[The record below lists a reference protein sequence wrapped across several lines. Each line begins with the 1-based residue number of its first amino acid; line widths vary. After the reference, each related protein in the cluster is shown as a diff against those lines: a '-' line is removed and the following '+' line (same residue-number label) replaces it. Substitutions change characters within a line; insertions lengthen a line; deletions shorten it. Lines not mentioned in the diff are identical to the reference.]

1 MKTIL
6 ATAYAINP
14 YKGSED
20 GTGWNYACQIAR
32 FNQLIIVTRKNNKD
46 DIEKY
51 QAANPEQKDIYD
63 RIQFLYFDWP
73 KWTLFWKKGPL
84 LSMIYYYCWQLNLAF
99 WLKSKKLSFDICHNL
114 NFHSD
119 WAPSFLWILNKPFV
133 WGPVGHHTK
142 IKREYILPV
151 YGFKELVKDRF
162 LWLLKLAFWWLDPFL
177 YLAKAKADK
186 IICINSEV
194 PVKMRVSKEKVF
206 RMPTVAAEKNT
217 NTLIPSSSFTV
228 LSVGRFVPLKGFD
241 LTINAFSAFYK
252 TLSADNQQHTK
263 LVLIGNGPNLPSL
276 RKLIIKNKIEEAVT
290 IIPWMPRAE
299 VMENYKNASVFLF
312 PSHEGA
318 GMVVPEALSYG
329 LPVVCLDNEGPGE
342 LIHRESTLRAN
353 YSYYE
358 STISSLARRLDR
370 LYTDK
375 AFYKRES
382 DKALAHFRNELNWD
396 VKGDL
401 LAKLYEEVL
410 ENRRAAAIDGQF
422 LNSLNSVQ

>member
-32 FNQLIIVTRKNNKD
+32 YNRLIIVTRKNNQQ

-51 QAANPEQKDIYD
+51 QLAHPENQELYS

-73 KWTLFWKKGPL
+73 QWTLFWKKGPL
-84 LSMIYYYCWQLNLAF
+84 LSMIYYYCWQLHLAF
-99 WLKSKKLSFDICHNL
+99 WLKSKKLDFDICHNL

-133 WGPVGHHTK
+133 WGPVGHHSK
-142 IKREYILPV
+142 IKRSYLLPI
-151 YGFKELVKDRF
+151 YGWKELIKDRF
-162 LWLLKLAFWWLDPFL
+162 LWLLKLAFWYLDPFL
-177 YLAKAKADK
+177 YIAKYKADK

-194 PVKMRVSKEKVF
+194 PRKMRVKGKKVF
-206 RMPTVAAEKNT
+206 NMPTVASEKND
-217 NTLIPSSSFTV
+217 NTPSIQTGFTV

-241 LTINAFSAFYK
+241 LTIQAFASFYK
-252 TLSADNQQHTK
+252 SLPADLQDTTK
-263 LVLIGNGPNLPSL
+263 LVLIGNGPNIETL
-276 RKLIIKNKIEEAVT
+276 RKLVSINNIENSVS

-299 VMENYKNASVFLF
+299 VIENYRNASVFLF

-342 LIHRESTLRAN
+342 LIPKESTLRAS
-353 YSYYE
+353 YSNYE
-358 STISSLARRLDR
+358 STISSLARRLIR
-370 LYTDK
+370 LQADPIFYQREREK
-375 AFYKRES
+375 AIQHFNES
-382 DKALAHFRNELNWD
+382 LCWD
-396 VKGDL
+396 VKGDR
-401 LAKLYEEVL
+401 LAGLYDEVI
-410 ENRRAAAIDGQF
+410 EMRRATEIDPTF
-422 LNSLNSVQ
+422 LKGLNSVQ

>member
-32 FNQLIIVTRKNNKD
+32 YNQLIIVTRKNNRT

-51 QAANPEQKDIYD
+51 QAAHPEQKELYD

-73 KWTLFWKKGPL
+73 QWTLFWKKGPL
-84 LSMIYYYCWQLNLAF
+84 LSMIYYYFWQLNLAF
-99 WLKSKKLSFDICHNL
+99 WLKSKKLQFDICHNL

-133 WGPVGHHTK
+133 WGPVGHHGK
-142 IKREYILPV
+142 IKREYLLPV
-151 YGFKELVKDRF
+151 YGWKELIKDRF
-162 LWLLKLAFWWLDPFL
+162 LWVLKLAFWWIDPFL
-177 YLAKAKADK
+177 YIAKAKADK

-194 PVKMRVSKEKVF
+194 PIKMRVSDEKVF
-206 RMPTVAAEKNT
+206 RMPTVAAEKNEQGIVP
-217 NTLIPSSSFTV
+217 NPQFTV

-241 LTINAFSAFYK
+241 LTINAFCAFYK
-252 TLSADNQQHTK
+252 SLTPGERPQAK
-263 LVLIGNGPNLPSL
+263 LVLIGNGPNLSTL
-276 RKLIIKNKIEEAVT
+276 KELIEKNQIEEAVS

-299 VMENYKNASVFLF
+299 VMDNYRKAAVFLF

-342 LIHRESTLRAN
+342 LIPKESTLRAN

-358 STISSLARRLDR
+358 STVSSLARRLNR
-370 LYTDK
+370 LYSDK
-375 AFYKRES
+375 AFYERERA
-382 DKALAHFRNELNWD
+382 KALAHFNQELCWD
-396 VKGDL
+396 AKGDY
-401 LAKLYEEVL
+401 LAKLYKEVL
-410 ENRRAAAIDGQF
+410 ENRSATDINPQF
-422 LNSLNSVQ
+422 LKGLNSVQ